1 MARTDKEIY
10 MPNMSERLEIGDMQW
25 PLLSN
30 IVRILQTVALYNKK
44 TKEQAGTKP
53 LNVVRIQQALFEEG
67 A

>member
-1 MARTDKEIY
+1 MVRTDKEIY
-10 MPNMSERLEIGDMQW
+10 MPNMSELEIGDMQW